1 MAELTG
7 DELIER
13 MNATMPPTGRL
24 LGQKI
29 VEADPDAGTVT
40 IEYEAKPDFCNPM
53 GSVQGGFVSAM
64 LDDAAAIAC
73 VIASRGKVGVPTLE
87 MKVSFLR
94 AARPGKLCA
103 VGKVMKMG
111 RSIAFLESH
120 LYDGEG
126 KLLAHSTQT
135 AKPIPFERKS

>member
-1 MAELTG
+1 MGALSG
-7 DELIER
+7 DELIAR

-24 LGQKI
+24 LGQQI
-29 VEADPDAGTVT
+29 TEADPEAGRVV
-40 IEYEAKPDFCNPM
+40 IEYEAKPEFCNPM
-53 GSVQGGFVSAM
+53 GSVQGGFISAM

-73 VIASRGKVGVPTLE
+73 VVASRGKVGVPTLE

-94 AARPGKLCA
+94 AARPGKLRV
-103 VGKVMKMG
+103 VGQVMKLG

-120 LYDGEG
+120 LYDMDG

-135 AKPIPFERKS
+135 AKPIPFERN